1 PPVRAALF
9 RLAPDDHV
17 LVVVLHHISADGYS
31 IAPMTRD
38 LVTAY
43 LARTAGHGPEW
54 EPLEIQ
60 YSDFS
65 EWQHELLGASDDP
78 ESLAARQLAYWTGE

>member
-1 PPVRAALF
+1 MREHALAATIAEFVAAGFDITAAPPVRAALF

-43 LARTAGHGPEW
+43 LARTAGPGPEW

-65 EWQHELLGASDDP
+65 
-78 ESLAARQLAYWTGE
+78 